1 MAAALKKNGP
11 EALERL
17 PSRVLNLPAHEKAM
31 NPIIN
36 TTHPAAP
43 ATERPADKVRR
54 LGRELSEALA
64 EDADSNASV
73 VLIYPAGSTEYPVQ
87 HFYDDEFAAMVRLT
101 LAYRDA
107 VRALVGCKGK
117 GIRRLK
123 ADRDVAYENLIASFL
138 EVQS

>member
-1 MAAALKKNGP
+1 
-11 EALERL
+11 
-17 PSRVLNLPAHEKAM
+17 M
-31 NPIIN
+31 NVATHTMSPVA
-36 TTHPAAP
+36 TATEHPAN
-43 ATERPADKVRR
+43 TVRR